1 LGVNN
6 SIVVGSI
13 ADIAEK
19 TGTSIAESFLSC
31 DALVI
36 VDVSGSM
43 AMTDSRGKRSR
54 YEVALEELAALQA
67 SMPGKVAVIA
77 FSGSVQFVPGG
88 APPLIGEATDLAA
101 ALRFARLADGA
112 DMRFIVVSDGEPD
125 DEAAAMAEAAMYE
138 AHINTVF
145 VGPERYPVGRAF
157 LQRLAAASG
166 GRSVTADRAQ
176 ELAVTL
182 ETLLLH
188 A

>member
-1 LGVNN
+1 MNT

-13 ADIAEK
+13 ADIADK
-19 TGTSIAESFLSC
+19 TGTSIAESFLNC

-36 VDVSGSM
+36 MDVSGSM
-43 AMTDSRGKRSR
+43 AMTDSRGGRSR

-77 FSGSVQFVPGG
+77 FSDAAEFVPGG
-88 APPLIGEATDLAA
+88 VPMLMGGGTNLAG
-101 ALRFARLADGA
+101 ALRFARMADGA
-112 DMRFIVVSDGEPD
+112 DMRFIAVSDGECD
-125 DEAAAMAEAAMYE
+125 DEAAALSEAAMFE
-138 AHINTVF
+138 AHIDTVF
-145 VGPERYPVGRAF
+145 VGPERYPIGRAF

-176 ELAVTL
+176 ELATKI

>member
-1 LGVNN
+1 MSN

-43 AMTDSRGKRSR
+43 AANDSRGKRSR
-54 YEVALEELAALQA
+54 YEVALEELAKLQA
-67 SMPGKVAVIA
+67 SMPGKVAVVA
-77 FSGSVQFVPGG
+77 FSDGAEFVPGG
-88 APPLIGEATDLAA
+88 VPMLMGGGTDLAA
-101 ALRFARLADGA
+101 ALRFARMADGA

-125 DEAAAMAEAAMYE
+125 DETAALYEAQLYE
-138 AHINTVF
+138 AHIDTVF
-145 VGPERYPVGRAF
+145 VGPERYPVGRSF

>member
-1 LGVNN
+1 MNT

-19 TGTSIAESFLSC
+19 TGTSIAESFLNC

-36 VDVSGSM
+36 MDVSGSM
-43 AMTDSRGKRSR
+43 AMTDSRGGRSR

-67 SMPGKVAVIA
+67 TMPGKVAVIA
-77 FSGSVQFVPGG
+77 FSSNVQFVPGG
-88 APPLIGEATDLAA
+88 VPPLIGESTDLAA
-101 ALRFARLADGA
+101 ALRFARMADGV

-125 DEAAAMAEAAMYE
+125 EADAALREAAMYE
-138 AHINTVF
+138 AKIDTVF

-176 ELAVTL
+176 ELAVKL
-182 ETLLLH
+182 ETLLLR